1 MKIFGLSHIGNSR
14 ANQEDNYLI
23 GEKYVELNSVRK
35 ITPEMPDTC
44 VYTVSE
50 AGNDLL
56 AVSDGMGGHSAG
68 EVASY
73 ITVKTLAS
81 NYRRIVKGGKAELMS
96 VVAEANRA
104 VSDESMRDPDSRG
117 MGATLCGL
125 LLGRDGIVGFNV
137 GDSRLYKAF
146 EGELRQLSKDHSEG
160 QRLLDL
166 GLLTKDELKT
176 FPKRHA
182 IYKYVGMKA
191 DLIPD
196 VFEIEPCLEGAILML
211 CSDGLCDALTDEE
224 IGEILFSKEPLKE
237 KGKGLLDAALARNI
251 GHGDNITVIL
261 TEF

>member
-23 GEKYVELNSVRK
+23 GEKYVELNIVRRV
-35 ITPEMPDTC
+35 TREMPDTC

-50 AGNDLL
+50 AGNDLI

-73 ITVKTLAS
+73 MTVKALAS
-81 NYRRIVKGGKAELMS
+81 NYNRIVKGGKAELMS
-96 VVAEANRA
+96 VIAEVNRA
-104 VSDESMRDPDSRG
+104 VTAESERDPDSRG
-117 MGATLCGL
+117 MGATLCGV
-125 LLGRDGIVGFNV
+125 LLGREGIVGFNV
-137 GDSRLYKAF
+137 GDSRLYRAF
-146 EGELRQLSKDHSEG
+146 GGELKQLSKDHSEG

-176 FPKRHA
+176 FPKRHV
-182 IYKYVGMKA
+182 IYKCVGMKA

-196 VFEIEPCLEGAILML
+196 VFDIEPCPEGAILLL
-211 CSDGLCDALTDEE
+211 CSDGLCDALTDSE
-224 IGEILFSKEPLKE
+224 IQEIIFSGESLKE
-237 KGKGLLDAALARNI
+237 KGKRLIDAALERNI